1 MQSMHVF
8 YFPLFVTIP
17 ITAALFIICSMVQ
30 VQKNRTFSDPVISVH
45 QTRLELARV
54 SPHAPQACV
63 STDSTTG
70 ANAYLLYP
78 CKFPESTI
86 I

>member
-1 MQSMHVF
+1 MQLLHVF
-8 YFPLFVTIP
+8 LF
-17 ITAALFIICSMVQ
+17 SMPDSTK
-30 VQKNRTFSDPVISVH
+30 KNRTFTDPVISVH

-78 CKFPESTI
+78 CKFQ
-86 I
+86 

>member
-1 MQSMHVF
+1 MQECMFLLCHNDKADLS
-8 YFPLFVTIP
+8 FPP
-17 ITAALFIICSMVQ
+17 IRDER
-30 VQKNRTFSDPVISVH
+30 QKNRTSTDPVISVH

-78 CKFPESTI
+78 CKFP
-86 I
+86 